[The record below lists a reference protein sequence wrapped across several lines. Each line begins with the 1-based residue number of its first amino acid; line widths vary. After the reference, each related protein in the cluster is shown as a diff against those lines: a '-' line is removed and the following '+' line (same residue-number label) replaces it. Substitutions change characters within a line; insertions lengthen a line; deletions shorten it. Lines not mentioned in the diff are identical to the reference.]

1 MSFTSL
7 PSGAS
12 SSAARSGL
20 PGMSRFNTLVISDL
34 HLGEDL
40 SPVATEA
47 SRLHVD
53 IVERQLC
60 AFLRHYTRRR
70 EGGLPWRLVVNG
82 DLIDFLSISIGPEH
96 PEFNRLAERA
106 T

>member
-1 MSFTSL
+1 MSFNS
-7 PSGAS
+7 PP
-12 SSAARSGL
+12 SSALSSADSSGL
-20 PGMSRFNTLVISDL
+20 LPMTRFNTLVISDL

-53 IVERQLC
+53 IVERQLV

-82 DLIDFLSISIGPEH
+82 DLVDFLSVSIGPDH
-96 PEFNRLAERA
+96 PEFAALGE
-106 T
+106 